1 MTLQYI
7 SIEVEHPESIDR
19 YSDAIQTAIA
29 QYGSPIRW
37 AITAVESNVFK
48 VDAVVS
54 DVFSVDSIQ
63 LPMNQPHQ

>member
-7 SIEVEHPESIDR
+7 SIEVERPESIDR
-19 YSDAIQTAIA
+19 YSSAIQTAIA

-54 DVFSVDSIQ
+54 EVFSADSVQ
-63 LPMNQPHQ
+63 RPMNSPNQ